1 MQAVKKDKKTG
12 LPEKYL
18 AGSENRAARAETIK
32 EGQEAYKEGKRL
44 PDSYFDE
51 RQKYNVGGALLGDAV
66 RQGVGQGIGQGIGL
80 GAVGLAQYGLEE
92 LYKKRKRQGY
102 EHGGILGHDG
112 DPEKEDIQWMEKG
125 GEVKKGKG
133 AKEGKKS
140 LNASTIASL
149 KKKAKESGKSLDT
162 LKKVYRRG
170 QGAYLSSG
178 SRPKTSMA
186 AWAMG
191 RVNSFIKGSKKH
203 DTDLR

>member
-1 MQAVKKDKKTG
+1 MRAVKKDKKTG

-18 AGSENRAARAETIK
+18 SGSENRAARAETIE
-32 EGQEAYKEGKRL
+32 EGKKAYKEGKRL
-44 PDSYFDE
+44 PDSYF
-51 RQKYNVGGALLGDAV
+51 Y
-66 RQGVGQGIGQGIGL
+66 
-80 GAVGLAQYGLEE
+80 
-92 LYKKRKRQGY
+92 KRQ
-102 EHGGILGHDG
+102 EF
-112 DPEKEDIQWMEKG
+112 KKG
-125 GEVKKGKG
+125 GKVKTGKG
-133 AKEGKKS
+133 AKEGRKP

-149 KKKAKESGKSLDT
+149 KKKAKSSGKSLST

-191 RVNSFIKGSKKH
+191 RVNSFIRGSKKH

>member
-1 MQAVKKDKKTG
+1 MVLPVRVDAPWKEHSTNTTAMQAVKKDKKTG

-32 EGQEAYKEGKRL
+32 EGKKAYKEGRKL

-51 RQKYNVGGALLGDAV
+51 RQKY
-66 RQGVGQGIGQGIGL
+66 
-80 GAVGLAQYGLEE
+80 
-92 LYKKRKRQGY
+92 K
-102 EHGGILGHDG
+102 
-112 DPEKEDIQWMEKG
+112 KG
-125 GEVKKGKG
+125 GKVKTGKG
-133 AKEGKKS
+133 AKEGRKP

-149 KKKAKESGKSLDT
+149 KKKAKSSGKSLAT

>member
-1 MQAVKKDKKTG
+1 MRAVKKDKKTG

-18 AGSENRAARAETIK
+18 SGSENRAARAETIE
-32 EGQEAYKEGKRL
+32 EGKKAYKEGKRL
-44 PDSYFDE
+44 PDSYFD
-51 RQKYNVGGALLGDAV
+51 
-66 RQGVGQGIGQGIGL
+66 
-80 GAVGLAQYGLEE
+80 
-92 LYKKRKRQGY
+92 KRQ
-102 EHGGILGHDG
+102 EF
-112 DPEKEDIQWMEKG
+112 KKG
-125 GEVKKGKG
+125 GKVKTDKG
-133 AKEGKKS
+133 AKEGRKP

-149 KKKAKESGKSLDT
+149 KKKAKSSGKSLST

-191 RVNSFIKGSKKH
+191 RVNSFIRGSKKH

>member
-1 MQAVKKDKKTG
+1 MRAVKKDKKTG

-18 AGSENRAARAETIK
+18 SGSENRAARAETIE
-32 EGQEAYKEGKRL
+32 EGKKAYKEGKRL
-44 PDSYFDE
+44 PDSYFD
-51 RQKYNVGGALLGDAV
+51 
-66 RQGVGQGIGQGIGL
+66 
-80 GAVGLAQYGLEE
+80 
-92 LYKKRKRQGY
+92 KRQ
-102 EHGGILGHDG
+102 EF
-112 DPEKEDIQWMEKG
+112 KKG
-125 GEVKKGKG
+125 GKVKPGKG
-133 AKEGKKS
+133 AKEGRKP

-149 KKKAKESGKSLDT
+149 KKKAKSSGKTLST

-191 RVNSFIKGSKKH
+191 RVNSFIRGSKKH

>member
-1 MQAVKKDKKTG
+1 MVLPVRVDAPWKEHSTNSTAMQAVKKDKKTG

-32 EGQEAYKEGKRL
+32 EGKKAYKEGRKL

-51 RQKYNVGGALLGDAV
+51 RQKY
-66 RQGVGQGIGQGIGL
+66 
-80 GAVGLAQYGLEE
+80 
-92 LYKKRKRQGY
+92 K
-102 EHGGILGHDG
+102 
-112 DPEKEDIQWMEKG
+112 KG
-125 GEVKKGKG
+125 GKVKTGKG
-133 AKEGKKS
+133 AKEGRKP

-149 KKKAKESGKSLDT
+149 KKKAKSSGKSLAT